1 MSRAAIGP
9 SQVDPI
15 RPDWTRLDHRRFRP
29 FLWSDTISFYS
40 IWLGSLQFYSVLFD
54 FIRPSS
60 ILLSYSVLFDSMMS
74 SSILLDPVRPY
85 LILIAIIR
93 FNLSL
98 FDSIW
103 LYLILFASCLI
114 LPFPVLSWSGIIPKF
129 FYWFSLKKLF
139 VNTTLKKN
147 ISFFFL
153 LLILN
158 LPFWELY
165 VVELVCDSFFVLFRL
180 NIFSSNW
187 EKIDKI

>member
-1 MSRAAIGP
+1 MSWAAIGP
-9 SQVDPI
+9 SQVDPIQFNPI

-29 FLWSDTISFYS
+29 FLWSDIISSYS
-40 IWLGSLQFYSVLFD
+40 IRLGPLQFYFILFY

-60 ILLSYSVLFDSMMS
+60 ILLSYFVLFDSIMS
-74 SSILLDPVRPY
+74 SSILLDPIQPY
-85 LILIAIIR
+85 LILFAIIR

-103 LYLILFASCLI
+103 LYSILFASCLI

-129 FYWFSLKKLF
+129 FYWFSLKELF
-139 VNTTLKKN
+139 ANTTLKK
-147 ISFFFL
+147 SL

-165 VVELVCDSFFVLFRL
+165 VLCSRTSLWLFFRFVPFKYLY
-180 NIFSSNW
+180 
-187 EKIDKI
+187 